1 MNRRL
6 LARLVAGLFFPQ
18 REALGFDSR
27 ECTPEIVR
35 VAIQLA
41 AETRSFERAAVTM
54 KHTLGFGLSAK
65 TIERLVG
72 QVGKELSHNQT
83 QEIGSKETLVPDV
96 AVVSCDGGRI
106 RTREPDQGPGVHDP
120 AWRETK
126 NASFEKMT
134 SPTSL
139 EQDPCPVL
147 PDTFRQVAH
156 VAQIA
161 EKAPFSVDCQ
171 TEKRPRYQGPKRV
184 LRTCLSSMARS
195 RKFSHQ
201 MKREARRRRFHDA
214 ARRVFIGDG
223 LPWNWS
229 IWKEHFS
236 TFTPI
241 LDFIH
246 AVQYLYA
253 AAEAWEGTDPARWS
267 RYLAL
272 TEAVWQGQ
280 VDDVITD
287 IQTELRARGINPA
300 EDLPEDS
307 SHTPLVD
314 AARYLKNNCKR
325 MDYPRYRREGLP
337 ITSSPM
343 ESLIKQINHR
353 VKGTEM
359 FWNSPD
365 GAEAILQLRAAH
377 LCEDGRLDDYL
388 KTRPGCQ
395 FVRRPELN
403 LAA

>member
-1 MNRRL
+1 
-6 LARLVAGLFFPQ
+6 
-18 REALGFDSR
+18 LGFDSR
-27 ECTPEIVR
+27 ECTPELLR

-41 AETRSFERAAVTM
+41 AETRSLERAAATM
-54 KHTLGFGLSAK
+54 KYTLGRGLSAK

-72 QVGKELSHNQT
+72 QVGAELRHHQAEDGGKE
-83 QEIGSKETLVPDV
+83 IVVPDV

-106 RTREPDQGPGVHDP
+106 RTREAGQGPGVHDP

-134 SPTSL
+134 SSAPRET
-139 EQDPCPVL
+139 DPCPEL

-156 VAQIA
+156 VANIA
-161 EKAPFSVDCQ
+161 EKAAFSVACPQ
-171 TEKRPRYQGPKRV
+171 EQRPRYQGPKRV
-184 LRTCLSSMARS
+184 LRTCLSSLVRAREFGHPM
-195 RKFSHQ
+195 R
-201 MKREARRRRFHDA
+201 REARRRRFDEA
-214 ARRVFIGDG
+214 PRRVFIGDG

-229 IWKEHFS
+229 IWKEHFR

-253 AAEAWEGTDPARWS
+253 AAAAWEDTDEARWS
-267 RYLAL
+267 RYLTL

-280 VDDVITD
+280 VDNVIGSL
-287 IQTELRARGINPA
+287 QAELTARGI
-300 EDLPEDS
+300 EVDDEVPENS
-307 SHTPLVD
+307 PHAPLVD
-314 AARYLKNNCKR
+314 AARYLHNNRQR

-337 ITSSPM
+337 ITSAPM

-359 FWNSPD
+359 FWNAPD

-388 KTRPGCQ
+388 STRRGCPN
-395 FVRRPELN
+395 VRRPATT

>member
-1 MNRRL
+1 
-6 LARLVAGLFFPQ
+6 
-18 REALGFDSR
+18 
-27 ECTPEIVR
+27 
-35 VAIQLA
+35 
-41 AETRSFERAAVTM
+41 M
-54 KHTLGFGLSAK
+54 KYTLGFGLSAK

-72 QVGKELSHNQT
+72 QVGEELSHNHAQD
-83 QEIGSKETLVPDV
+83 IDGKETVIPNV

-106 RTREPDQGPGVHDP
+106 RTRQPNQGSGVHDP

-134 SPTSL
+134 SSAPL
-139 EQDPCPVL
+139 EKDPCPVL
-147 PDTFRQVAH
+147 PDTFRQVSH
-156 VAQIA
+156 VANIA
-161 EKAPFSVDCQ
+161 EKVAFSVDCVD
-171 TEKRPRYQGPKRV
+171 ERRPRYQGPTRV

-195 RKFSHQ
+195 REFGHQ
-201 MKREARRRRFHDA
+201 MKRETRRRRFGEA
-214 ARRVFIGDG
+214 SRRVFIGDG

-246 AVQYLYA
+246 AVQYLYTA
-253 AAEAWEGTDPARWS
+253 AGAWEGTDAARWS

-272 TEAVWQGQ
+272 TEAVWQGK
-280 VDDVITD
+280 VDDVIRSLHV
-287 IQTELRARGINPA
+287 ELTARGVQVDDN
-300 EDLPEDS
+300 LPENS
-307 SHTPLVD
+307 PHAALVD
-314 AARYLKNNCKR
+314 AARYLHNNRRR

-359 FWNSPD
+359 FWNSPE

-388 KTRPGCQ
+388 RTRPGCPY
-395 FVRRPELN
+395 VRRP
-403 LAA
+403 AAAVAA

>member
-1 MNRRL
+1 M
-6 LARLVAGLFFPQ
+6 Q
-18 REALGFDSR
+18 Y
-27 ECTPEIVR
+27 
-35 VAIQLA
+35 
-41 AETRSFERAAVTM
+41 
-54 KHTLGFGLSAK
+54 TLGRGLSAK
-65 TIERLVG
+65 TIERFVG
-72 QVGKELSHNQT
+72 QVGAELSQHPAADSGEP
-83 QEIGSKETLVPDV
+83 EIVVPDV

-106 RTREPDQGPGVHDP
+106 RTREADQGPGVHAP

-134 SPTSL
+134 SSAPL
-139 EQDPCPVL
+139 EKDPCPEL
-147 PDTFRQVAH
+147 PDTFRQVSH
-156 VAQIA
+156 VANIA
-161 EKAPFSVDCQ
+161 EKAAFSVDC
-171 TEKRPRYQGPKRV
+171 EPKPRPRYQGPTRV
-184 LRTCLSSMARS
+184 LRTCLSSLARACE
-195 RKFSHQ
+195 FGHQ
-201 MKREARRRRFHDA
+201 MEREARRRRFGEA

-229 IWKEHFS
+229 LWKEHFR

-253 AAEAWEGTDPARWS
+253 AAEAWEGTDAARWS

-280 VDDVITD
+280 VDDVIGALHAALT
-287 IQTELRARGINPA
+287 ARGIQVA
-300 EDLPEDS
+300 DDGPENS
-307 SHTPLVD
+307 PQAALVA
-314 AARYLKNNCKR
+314 AARYLHNNRLR

-343 ESLIKQINHR
+343 ESLIKQIDHR

-359 FWNSPD
+359 FWNAPD

-377 LCEDGRLDDYL
+377 LCEDGRLHDYL
-388 KTRPGCQ
+388 RTRPGCPY
-395 FVRRPELN
+395 VRRPAIT

>member
-1 MNRRL
+1 M
-6 LARLVAGLFFPQ
+6 
-18 REALGFDSR
+18 
-27 ECTPEIVR
+27 IR
-35 VAIQLA
+35 VATQLA

-54 KHTLGFGLSAK
+54 KYTLGFGLSAK

-72 QVGKELSHNQT
+72 QVGEELSHNHA
-83 QEIGSKETLVPDV
+83 QEIGGKEIVIPDV

-134 SPTSL
+134 SSAPL
-139 EQDPCPVL
+139 EDDPCPLL
-147 PDTFRQVAH
+147 PDTFRQVSH
-156 VAQIA
+156 VANIA
-161 EKAPFSVDCQ
+161 EKAAFSVECVDGRRQ
-171 TEKRPRYQGPKRV
+171 RYQGPTRV

-195 RKFSHQ
+195 REFGHQ
-201 MKREARRRRFHDA
+201 MEREARRRRFNEA
-214 ARRVFIGDG
+214 SRRVFIGDG

-229 IWKEHFS
+229 IWKEHFGD
-236 TFTPI
+236 FTPI

-246 AVQYLYA
+246 ALHYLYA
-253 AAEAWEGTDPARWS
+253 AAEAWEGTDAARWS
-267 RYLAL
+267 RYLELA
-272 TEAVWQGQ
+272 EAVWQGH
-280 VDDVITD
+280 VDAVIRSLHA
-287 IQTELRARGINPA
+287 ELTARGIHVDD
-300 EDLPEDS
+300 DLPENS
-307 SHTPLVD
+307 PHAVLAN
-314 AARYLKNNCKR
+314 AARYLHNNRRR

-359 FWNSPD
+359 FWNSPA

-388 KTRPGCQ
+388 RTRPGCPY
-395 FVRRPELN
+395 VRRPAVT
-403 LAA
+403 LAV

>member
-1 MNRRL
+1 
-6 LARLVAGLFFPQ
+6 
-18 REALGFDSR
+18 LGFDSR
-27 ECTPEIVR
+27 ECTPELIR
-35 VAIQLA
+35 VATQLA
-41 AETRSFERAAVTM
+41 AETRSFERAAETM
-54 KHTLGFGLSAK
+54 RYSLGWGPSAK

-72 QVGKELSHNQT
+72 QVGAELSQNHARD
-83 QEIGSKETLVPDV
+83 IGEKEVVVPDV

-134 SPTSL
+134 SPAPL
-139 EQDPCPVL
+139 ANDPCPAL

-156 VAQIA
+156 VANIA
-161 EKAPFSVDCQ
+161 EKAAFSVDCPVEQ
-171 TEKRPRYQGPKRV
+171 RPRYQGPERV
-184 LRTCLSSMARS
+184 LRTCLSSMACS
-195 RKFSHQ
+195 RDFGEQ
-201 MKREARRRRFHDA
+201 MKREARRRRFA
-214 ARRVFIGDG
+214 EAVRRVFIGDG

-246 AVQYLYA
+246 AVQYLYTA
-253 AAEAWEGTDPARWS
+253 AAAWEDTDDQRWS

-272 TEAVWQGQ
+272 TEAVWQGR
-280 VDDVITD
+280 VGEVID
-287 IQTELRARGINPA
+287 ALRVELTARGIQVD
-300 EDLPEDS
+300 EDLPDD
-307 SHTPLVD
+307 HPHAPLVV
-314 AARYLKNNCKR
+314 AARYLDNNRLR

-359 FWNSPD
+359 FWNSPE

-377 LCEDGRLDDYL
+377 LCEDGRLEDYL
-388 KTRPGCQ
+388 HSRPGCPY
-395 FVRRPELN
+395 VRRPAVTS
-403 LAA
+403 AA

>member
-1 MNRRL
+1 M
-6 LARLVAGLFFPQ
+6 
-18 REALGFDSR
+18 
-27 ECTPEIVR
+27 VR

-41 AETRSFERAAVTM
+41 AETRSFERAAATM
-54 KHTLGFGLSAK
+54 TYTLGFGLSAK

-72 QVGKELSHNQT
+72 QVGEELSDNQA
-83 QEIGSKETLVPDV
+83 QETSAKESLVPDV

-106 RTREPDQGPGVHDP
+106 RTREPHQGPGVHDP

-134 SPTSL
+134 SPSPL
-139 EQDPCPVL
+139 EDDPCPVL

-156 VAQIA
+156 VANIA
-161 EKAPFSVDCQ
+161 EKAAFSVDCQ
-171 TEKRPRYQGPKRV
+171 EEKRPRYQGPKRV

-195 RKFSHQ
+195 RKFGRQ
-201 MKREARRRRFHDA
+201 MEREGQRRRFLEA
-214 ARRVFIGDG
+214 SRRVFIGDG

-236 TFTPI
+236 SFTPI

-253 AAEAWEGTDPARWS
+253 AAAAWEGTDTARWS

-280 VDDVITD
+280 VDDVIGSL
-287 IQTELRARGINPA
+287 QAELTARAINV
-300 EDLPEDS
+300 EGDLPENS
-307 SHTPLVD
+307 PHAPLVD
-314 AARYLKNNCKR
+314 AARYLHNNRQR

-359 FWNSPD
+359 FWNSTN

-388 KTRPGCQ
+388 KTRPGCPY
-395 FVRRPELN
+395 VRRPELK